1 MTTKEALQQIQ
12 ADLLTIS
19 VSVEEQIERID
30 RILQENGPDGQP
42 RMQDEEEPRLAGHA

>member
-12 ADLLTIS
+12 ADLLTMS

-30 RILQENGPDGQP
+30 RILHDSGPDGQS
-42 RMQDEEEPRLAGHA
+42 RTQAEEQPRLAGGA